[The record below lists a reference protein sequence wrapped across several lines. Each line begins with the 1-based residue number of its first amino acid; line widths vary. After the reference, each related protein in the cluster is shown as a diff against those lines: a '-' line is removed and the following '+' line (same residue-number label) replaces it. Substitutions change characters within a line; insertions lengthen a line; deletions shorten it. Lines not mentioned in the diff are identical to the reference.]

1 MSQSVNNN
9 GIVTSH
15 QVEER
20 ENDGSQVGWDYMDR
34 IANKVLSYGRHS
46 PRRLTELLMLA
57 SPAKRLEVFGTG
69 IEQLTGY
76 LESTRG
82 VMGELI
88 IDACRDYLVQKY
100 TSCAPRTFPKITK
113 LVEGVPAALLET
125 PRAKLYLAQEAENQR
140 SNMQTISNFV
150 EVVGGIILHEEELVN
165 SPEWTL
171 LFYEP
176 FPMTDK
182 MFRPSRFVARSAY
195 NLRFF
200 LLAFQLQLDAM
211 MIQRLDR
218 EAQVEVRAMNAQMS
232 SDASYSSDEE
242 DGLREDAE
250 DEEITDDENNNVQ
263 KVDAN
268 NIHGGFGG
276 IMPPEPEIP
285 EEDIVNDVTET
296 SSEDGSTTMDEDET
310 IQSESE
316 LSEISEISEFED
328 SGLSGESGYLDG
340 SFSSEATVTE
350 EVNDPAVDPGEVAA
364 NIIEARHWAE
374 AAEAATKK
382 DTVTEDADPNP
393 EAGDRG
399 QSEVVLISEADSQTA
414 GPSGLGNGSETG
426 EPQGTSILR
435 LMDSL
440 EAEQPREVVLGIMS
454 SIVNAAA
461 EDDFDRNVR
470 YDQIA
475 VANRVITEAVN
486 NGEDVTFNQI
496 YTALAEM
503 ENEE

>member
-1 MSQSVNNN
+1 MSQAVNNN

-20 ENDGSQVGWDYMDR
+20 ENDGSQVGWEYMDR

-57 SPAKRLEVFGTG
+57 SPEKRLEVFGTV

-82 VMGELI
+82 TMGELI
-88 IDACRDYLVQKY
+88 VDACRDYLVQKY
-100 TSCAPRTFPKITK
+100 VSCSPRTYPKITK

-140 SNMQTISNFV
+140 SNLQAISNFV
-150 EVVGGIILHEEELVN
+150 EVVGGIVLHEEELVS

-200 LLAFQLQLDAM
+200 LLTFQLQMDAM

-218 EAQVEVRAMNAQMS
+218 EAQVEVWAMNAQMS

-242 DGLREDAE
+242 PSLHEEAAADE
-250 DEEITDDENNNVQ
+250 DEINNIQNVVQ
-263 KVDAN
+263 

-276 IMPPEPEIP
+276 IKPPEPEIS
-285 EEDIVNDVTET
+285 EEEIVNDVTE
-296 SSEDGSTTMDEDET
+296 SSSGEDSDTMDEDET
-310 IQSESE
+310 INSESE
-316 LSEISEISEFED
+316 LSEISEFED
-328 SGLSGESGYLDG
+328 SGLSGESGYLDD
-340 SFSSEATVTE
+340 SYTSEGTVTD
-350 EVNDPAVDPGEVAA
+350 EVNEPAVDPKEVVA

-374 AAEAATKK
+374 AAA
-382 DTVTEDADPNP
+382 
-393 EAGDRG
+393 
-399 QSEVVLISEADSQTA
+399 S
-414 GPSGLGNGSETG
+414 
-426 EPQGTSILR
+426 
-435 LMDSL
+435 
-440 EAEQPREVVLGIMS
+440 
-454 SIVNAAA
+454 NA
-461 EDDFDRNVR
+461 
-470 YDQIA
+470 
-475 VANRVITEAVN
+475 
-486 NGEDVTFNQI
+486 
-496 YTALAEM
+496 
-503 ENEE
+503 